1 MYGLKRKIKMAK
13 KKQLPED
20 SILNSADLDGDGIV
34 TDEELNKH
42 ERMIRMENEDKKEDA
57 QRNMAWFALS
67 GMLLYPLAMI
77 ISAIADLQSAVDAL
91 SDIAPTYFV
100 SVAALVAAFFG
111 KEAYVKSKDA
121 SASVKKEEKW

>member
-1 MYGLKRKIKMAK
+1 MANK
-13 KKQLPED
+13 KLQEESKYEKYD
-20 SILNSADLDGDGIV
+20 LNGDGVV
-34 TDEELNKH
+34 TDAEFEMDQKL
-42 ERMIRMENEDKKEDA
+42 IRLENEDKKEDA
-57 QRNMAWFALS
+57 QRHMAWFALS
-67 GMLLYPLAMI
+67 GMLLYPIAMI
-77 ISAIADLQSAVDAL
+77 VSAIADLQSAVDAL

>member
-1 MYGLKRKIKMAK
+1 MYLQGKIKMANK
-13 KKQLPED
+13 KLQQESKFEKY
-20 SILNSADLDGDGIV
+20 DLDGDGIV
-34 TDEELNKH
+34 TDAEFEMDQKL
-42 ERMIRMENEDKKEDA
+42 IRLENEDKKEDA
-57 QRNMAWFALS
+57 QRHMAWFALS

>member
-1 MYGLKRKIKMAK
+1 MAK

-91 SDIAPTYFV
+91 SDIAPTYL
-100 SVAALVAAFFG
+100 SRSLH
-111 KEAYVKSKDA
+111 
-121 SASVKKEEKW
+121 